1 MAQSTK
7 GKFRELK
14 ARKRK
19 FGFEIHSFYQPE
31 DILVA
36 AEAIKLI
43 QWMDIDALPDFD
55 IAANG
60 SAKFRVYTDNENAA
74 DQFRT
79 KFC

>member
-1 MAQSTK
+1 MSQSTK

-19 FGFEIHSFYQPE
+19 FGFEIHSFYKSE

-43 QWMDIDALPDFD
+43 QWMDIEALLDLD
-55 IAANG
+55 ISNG

>member
-1 MAQSTK
+1 MTRSTN
-7 GKFRELK
+7 GTFRELK

-19 FGFEIHSFYQPE
+19 FGFEINSFYNPE

-36 AEAIKLI
+36 AEAMKLI
-43 QWMDIDALPDFD
+43 QWMDIVALLDLD
-55 IAANG
+55 ISNM